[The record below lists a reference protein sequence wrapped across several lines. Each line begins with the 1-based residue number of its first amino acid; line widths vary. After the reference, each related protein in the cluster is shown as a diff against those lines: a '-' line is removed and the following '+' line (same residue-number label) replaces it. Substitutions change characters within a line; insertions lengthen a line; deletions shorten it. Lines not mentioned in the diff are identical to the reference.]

1 MESRSDPPQPSFPTK
16 ARPSGDQSQKGAPW
30 NSRIQHLKPRL
41 LPQPGVAV
49 DVSKHAPLRANMCCC
64 STRNLYL
71 KAAAIELC
79 FLWGKEKALFLFLG
93 GFFFFQVETHNTAI
107 SLLDARFHFAYLQPV
122 TCLMTL
128 SPKYSSSCYCSP
140 SYPAPQ
146 DHHRTPPARH
156 AELLGEGEAEGP
168 AAPVCA
174 SCLAQHNA
182 RARQPLC
189 APCSAPLFCLRAVG
203 LRAAQRRAAGTPQ
216 KRRIESVRLGK
227 SSKITWPGC
236 LPAASTAR
244 CVPN

>member
-1 MESRSDPPQPSFPTK
+1 MEFKNPTPKATFAPAARGGCGCQQTCSASGQSVLLQHTESVFESRSDRTVFSLGE
-16 ARPSGDQSQKGAPW
+16 RKGFVFVF
-30 NSRIQHLKPRL
+30 
-41 LPQPGVAV
+41 G
-49 DVSKHAPLRANMCCC
+49 C
-64 STRNLYL
+64 
-71 KAAAIELC
+71 
-79 FLWGKEKALFLFLG
+79 
-93 GFFFFQVETHNTAI
+93 FFFFQVETHNTAI